1 MPSAT
6 IASALLRLTSR
17 DRLLVTAL
25 AELRY
30 LTAPQIRQACYP
42 SRSIESASR
51 RLTLLRHRRVLD
63 CLGHR
68 AFDDRRVFWGL
79 GAVGRLAAGVLVE
92 DAAPRPAAVAVGAL
106 LMDHLIA
113 TNQVFCDLCA
123 ECRAG
128 RLDRFS
134 WIGSHHTHMDL
145 GLTHLVPDAA
155 IVVPGPDGHRWMYCL
170 ERDRGTTSPELL
182 ADKCRRCGLMHRFA
196 QERADDPLWE
206 ARADAWLVIACDDD
220 RRAVL
225 AARVAA
231 GAGIERAWC
240 GRVDECAASL
250 AAAAG
255 VASRAPGAARPDGR
269 VGLALP
275 WPGGVA
281 GVSYPVEDDLAP
293 RASVTSVASG
303 RGGVKEASA

>member
-1 MPSAT
+1 MLSAT
-6 IASALLRLTSR
+6 IAAALLRLTSR
-17 DRLLVTAL
+17 DRLLVTTL

-30 LTAPQIRQACYP
+30 LTAPQIRRVSYP
-42 SRSIESASR
+42 SLPVESASR
-51 RLTLLRHRRVLD
+51 RLTLLRRRRVLD

-79 GAVGRLAAGVLVE
+79 GAVGRLAAVALAE
-92 DAAPRPAAVAVGAL
+92 DAAPRPTAVAVGAL

-134 WIGSHHTHMDL
+134 WHGSHHTHMDL

-155 IVVPGPDGHRWMYCL
+155 IVVPAPDGHPWMYYL
-170 ERDRGTTSPELL
+170 ERDRGTTSPEFL
-182 ADKCRRCGLMHRFA
+182 ADKCRRYRLMYQVA

-206 ARADAWLVIACDDD
+206 ARADACLVVACDDD
-220 RRAVL
+220 RRAAL

-231 GAGIERAWC
+231 SAGIEGAWC
-240 GRVDECAASL
+240 GRADECAASL

-255 VASRAPGAARPDGR
+255 AASRAQGAARPDGPVAR
-269 VGLALP
+269 VLP

-281 GVSYPVEDDLAP
+281 GVSYPVEDDVAP
-293 RASVTSVASG
+293 HASVTSVAPG
-303 RGGVKEASA
+303 RGGAKEASA